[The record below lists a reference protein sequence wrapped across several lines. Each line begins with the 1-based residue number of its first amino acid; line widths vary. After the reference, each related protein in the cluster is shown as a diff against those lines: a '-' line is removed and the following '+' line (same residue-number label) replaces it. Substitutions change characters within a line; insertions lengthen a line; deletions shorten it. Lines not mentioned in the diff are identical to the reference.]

1 MLCGLLSATEA
12 ALAPALSLP
21 PSRVEAVPLTV
32 PLTVPLASPL
42 HRSDNSFSFFV
53 FFFVFF
59 CQIGIYVIQL
69 VGIPGLG
76 DR

>member
-1 MLCGLLSATEA
+1 MADQVRNAEESVLSPLVT
-12 ALAPALSLP
+12 PDLP
-21 PSRVEAVPLTV
+21 S
-32 PLTVPLASPL
+32 L

-59 CQIGIYVIQL
+59 CQIGIYIIQL
-69 VGIPGLG
+69 IGIPNLG

>member
-1 MLCGLLSATEA
+1 MSPKPFCDFWF
-12 ALAPALSLP
+12 P
-21 PSRVEAVPLTV
+21 PS
-32 PLTVPLASPL
+32 L

-69 VGIPGLG
+69 VGIPNLG